1 MTRKK
6 RFLLGAVVL
15 VSTALGLYAYSR
27 NGDAPVSFSTATID
41 RGDVVAT
48 VGATGTVEAV
58 ATVQVGTQV
67 TGTIWSLNAD
77 FNSKVEKA
85 EVVAR
90 LEPSLFESRLTEA
103 RANLASAEANRE
115 RSRVAVEDARRKL
128 VRAKELGAQDLLP
141 QSELD
146 VAELALQ
153 SAEAQLKA
161 AEAQLGQ
168 ASAAVEQATVNLGHT
183 VIRSPINGVV
193 ISRNVDVGQ
202 TVSASLSAPTL
213 FTIAE
218 DLSKMRVIASVDE
231 ADVGNLDLG
240 QRATFRVDAF
250 PEDTFSGT
258 VSQVRLAPII
268 VQNVVT
274 YNALVNVDN
283 HDLKLRPGMT
293 ANVTFEVARH
303 QGVLRVPNAA
313 LRYRPGP
320 ELLAPE
326 PTVGADREPKAIPEA
341 GAEVGSPESMDSPQ
355 AERGPGAPLTQ
366 SAPAEASQGGQVD
379 AAQGRP
385 AEGAW
390 RREGMA
396 RRGDGAGPAEQGPAG
411 GQAMMAGRPAGRNT
425 LYLIQSDGKLRPVP
439 VRIGLTDGT
448 YTEIA
453 WGGVSEGDVVAT
465 GSGDVAGTGEQRQD
479 GPPSPMRFMF
489 GRR

>member
-6 RFLLGAVVL
+6 RFILGAL
-15 VSTALGLYAYSR
+15 LLAATALGLYAYSR
-27 NGDAPVSFSTATID
+27 SGGTPVSFSTATID

-67 TGTIWSLNAD
+67 TGTIWNLYAD
-77 FNSKVEKA
+77 FNSRVEKDQ
-85 EVVAR
+85 VVAR
-90 LEPSLFESRLTEA
+90 LEPSLFESRLSEA
-103 RANLASAEANRE
+103 KANLVSAEANRE
-115 RSRVAVEDARRKL
+115 RSRVAVEDTRRKL
-128 VRAKELGAQDLLP
+128 VRARELSAQDLMP
-141 QSELD
+141 QSDLD

-161 AEAQLGQ
+161 SEAQLEQ
-168 ASAAVEQATVNLGHT
+168 AHAAVEQATVNLGHT

-231 ADVGNLDLG
+231 ADVGNLELG
-240 QRATFRVDAF
+240 QPATFRVDAF

-258 VSQVRLAPII
+258 VSQVRLAPIV

-274 YNALVNVDN
+274 YNALVDVDN
-283 HDLKLRPGMT
+283 SDLKLRPGMT

-303 QGVLRVPNAA
+303 KDVLRVPNAA
-313 LRYRPGP
+313 LRYRPAP

-326 PTVGADREPKAIPEA
+326 PSV
-341 GAEVGSPESMDSPQ
+341 Q
-355 AERGPGAPLTQ
+355 AEPERP
-366 SAPAEASQGGQVD
+366 APAEAGY
-379 AAQGRP
+379 
-385 AEGAW
+385 
-390 RREGMA
+390 REQADGSLGSSERGM
-396 RRGDGAGPAEQGPAG
+396 RRGDGEEGPAG
-411 GQAMMAGRPAGRNT
+411 EQAMMAGRPAGRNT
-425 LYLIQSDGKLRPVP
+425 LYLVQPDGKLRSVP
-439 VRIGLTDGT
+439 VQIGLTDGT
-448 YTEIA
+448 YTEIT
-453 WGGVSEGDVVAT
+453 WGGVSDGDTVVT
-465 GSGDVAGTGEQRQD
+465 GSGDAAGTGEQRQE

-489 GRR
+489 GQR

>member
-6 RFLLGAVVL
+6 RSILGGFLLA
-15 VSTALGLYAYSR
+15 STALGLYAYSR
-27 NGDAPVSFSTATID
+27 SGDAPVSFSTATID

-67 TGTIWSLNAD
+67 TGTIWNLYAD
-77 FNSKVEKA
+77 FNSRVEKDQ
-85 EVVAR
+85 VVAR
-90 LEPSLFESRLTEA
+90 LEPSLFESRLSEA
-103 RANLASAEANRE
+103 KANLVSAEANRE
-115 RSRVAVEDARRKL
+115 RSRVAVEDTRRKL
-128 VRAKELGAQDLLP
+128 VRARELSSQDLMP

-161 AEAQLGQ
+161 SEAQLEQGN
-168 ASAAVEQATVNLGHT
+168 AAVEQATVNLGHT
-183 VIRSPINGVV
+183 VIRSPIQGVV

-231 ADVGNLDLG
+231 ADVGNLEIG
-240 QRATFRVDAF
+240 QPATFRVDAF

-258 VSQVRLAPII
+258 VSQVRLAPIV

-274 YNALVNVDN
+274 YNALVAVDN
-283 HDLKLRPGMT
+283 SDLKLRPGMT

-303 QGVLRVPNAA
+303 EEVLRVPNAA

-320 ELLAPE
+320 ELMAPAPSVQAQLE
-326 PTVGADREPKAIPEA
+326 PD
-341 GAEVGSPESMDSPQ
+341 
-355 AERGPGAPLTQ
+355 GPAP
-366 SAPAEASQGGQVD
+366 AAEASYREQADGTQADGAQ

-385 AEGAW
+385 EGGE
-390 RREGMA
+390 RREGM
-396 RRGDGAGPAEQGPAG
+396 RRGDGADGRPTG
-411 GQAMMAGRPAGRNT
+411 GQAMIAGRPAGRNT
-425 LYLIQSDGKLRPVP
+425 LYFIQPDGKLRPVP
-439 VRIGLTDGT
+439 VQVGLTDGT

-453 WGGVSEGDVVAT
+453 SGGVSDGDTVAT
-465 GSGDVAGTGEQRQD
+465 GSGDVAGTAEQRQD
-479 GPPSPMRFMF
+479 GPPSPMRFLF

>member
-6 RFLLGAVVL
+6 RLVLGALVL
-15 VSTALGLYAYSR
+15 ASTALGLYAYSR
-27 NGDAPVSFSTATID
+27 SGDAPVSFSTATID

-67 TGTIWSLNAD
+67 TGTIWNLYAD
-77 FNSKVEKA
+77 FNSLVEKDQ
-85 EVVAR
+85 VVAR
-90 LEPSLFESRLTEA
+90 LEPSLFESRLSEA
-103 RANLASAEANRE
+103 KANLVSAEANRE
-115 RSRVAVEDARRKL
+115 RSRVAVEDSRRKL
-128 VRAKELGAQDLLP
+128 VRARELSSQDLMP
-141 QSELD
+141 QSDLD

-161 AEAQLGQ
+161 SEAQLEQ
-168 ASAAVEQATVNLGHT
+168 ANAAVQQATVNLGHT
-183 VIRSPINGVV
+183 VIRSPIQGVV

-231 ADVGNLDLG
+231 ADVGNLEIG
-240 QRATFRVDAF
+240 QPATFRVDAF

-258 VSQVRLAPII
+258 VSQVRLAPIV

-274 YNALVNVDN
+274 YNALVDVDN
-283 HDLKLRPGMT
+283 SDLKLRPGMT

-303 QGVLRVPNAA
+303 EEVLRVPNAA

-326 PTVGADREPKAIPEA
+326 PSVQARLEPDRP
-341 GAEVGSPESMDSPQ
+341 
-355 AERGPGAPLTQ
+355 AP
-366 SAPAEASQGGQVD
+366 APAEASYREQADGTQADGAQAD
-379 AAQGRP
+379 GAQGRP
-385 AEGAW
+385 EGGE
-390 RREGMA
+390 RREGM
-396 RRGDGAGPAEQGPAG
+396 RRGDGAEDRPTG
-411 GQAMMAGRPAGRNT
+411 GQGMMAGRPAGRNT
-425 LYLIQSDGKLRPVP
+425 LYFIQSDGKLRPVP

-448 YTEIA
+448 YTEIE
-453 WGGVSEGDVVAT
+453 WGGVNEGDVVAT
-465 GSGDVAGTGEQRQD
+465 GSGDVAGTAEQRQD
-479 GPPSPMRFMF
+479 GPPSPMRFLF